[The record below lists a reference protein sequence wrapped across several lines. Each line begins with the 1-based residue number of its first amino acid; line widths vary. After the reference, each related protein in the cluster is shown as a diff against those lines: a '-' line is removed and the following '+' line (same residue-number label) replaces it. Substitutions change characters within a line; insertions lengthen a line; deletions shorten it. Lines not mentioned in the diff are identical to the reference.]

1 MDENERYR
9 NNFSLK
15 LDECD
20 LKRREIEQLN
30 QKIVELEST
39 IRSLHDSHDLQ
50 KQLNV
55 ENEVN
60 KLELK
65 RKQDDFEQ
73 FQHVSFEKMNSI
85 FFIRIVFNLD
95 A

>member
-1 MDENERYR
+1 MEENERYR
-9 NNFSLK
+9 NNFSIK

-30 QKIVELEST
+30 QKIFELEST
-39 IRSLHDSHDLQ
+39 IKSLRDSHDLQ
-50 KQLNV
+50 RQLNV

-65 RKQDDFEQ
+65 RKQDDCEQ
-73 FQHVSFEKMNSI
+73 FQIVSFESERGREENLLSI
-85 FFIRIVFNLD
+85 L
-95 A
+95 

>member
-9 NNFSLK
+9 NNFSIK

-30 QKIVELEST
+30 QKIFELESR
-39 IRSLHDSHDLQ
+39 IKSLRDNHDLQ

-73 FQHVSFEKMNSI
+73 FQHVSFESKNISLSWRLFEI
-85 FFIRIVFNLD
+85 
-95 A
+95 